1 MNCGWVGDWYRGPRA
16 HPNDGLLDVTT
27 GELPLRQRLQARARV
42 RTGTHLPHPGLATS
56 RRGEW
61 EHRFGRDVPVFVD
74 GRRAGRCRV
83 LKVTI
88 QPDCFTLIA

>member
-1 MNCGWVGDWYRGPRA
+1 
-16 HPNDGLLDVTT
+16 
-27 GELPLRQRLQARARV
+27 
-42 RTGTHLPHPGLATS
+42 
-56 RRGEW
+56 
-61 EHRFGRDVPVFVD
+61 VPVFVD